1 MDDNIEISRDKKN
14 PTWVWVWKYKEQE
27 KEKRI
32 ILDICG
38 TKVIC
43 VNKGCEDDYIND
55 LVYITSVWNNYK
67 IIKEPTYRPIETLE
81 DYIEATKD
89 RKDLRAIDKKNKAIY
104 DLSSFYSR
112 SDGCGYFS
120 ISGYTLDSEIALQN
134 CVWLDDRSPV
144 GVKCS

>member
-1 MDDNIEISRDKKN
+1 MKDIEISRDKKN
-14 PTWVWVWKYKEQE
+14 PTWAWVWQDNSED

-32 ILDICG
+32 IIDICG
-38 TKVIC
+38 KECMCTDEGYEE
-43 VNKGCEDDYIND
+43 NYM
-55 LVYITSVWNNYK
+55 NNLPYQTWAGGNYE
-67 IIKEPTYRPIETLE
+67 IIKEPTYRPIYTLE
-81 DYIEATKD
+81 EYIKATKD

-120 ISGYTLDSEIALQN
+120 ISGYTLDSKIALQN
-134 CVWLDDRSPV
+134 CVWLDDSSPV